1 MTLFCRQHK
10 KSTSNERAFC
20 QALLNNEYPIL
31 DYDMCKT
38 RKRCYRLPPENYVY
52 GIKHPQ
58 QNGITG
64 VAAALQHCYTPMKK
78 ISKSISVPNFIT
90 INKNAVRLGLTR
102 VQDIHQYRFNMSENI
117 SQDDVYLPNG
127 SPAEKTMKNRQMHVN
142 TCDCKCSEKNSISEM
157 THGRTTAGRQSI
169 RDLIENKYLHEWL
182 QKAAVRHCKEILSNG
197 THEMTKLS
205 SLK

>member
-38 RKRCYRLPPENYVY
+38 RKRCYRLPPENYAY

-102 VQDIHQYRFNMSENI
+102 VQDIHQYR
-117 SQDDVYLPNG
+117 
-127 SPAEKTMKNRQMHVN
+127 KTMKNRQMHVN

>member
-1 MTLFCRQHK
+1 
-10 KSTSNERAFC
+10 
-20 QALLNNEYPIL
+20 
-31 DYDMCKT
+31 MCKA
-38 RKRCYRLPPENYVY
+38 RKRGYRLPPENYVY

-64 VAAALQHCYTPMKK
+64 VAAGKYPIDSSFGCPESFFCKIALQHCCTPMKK

-102 VQDIHQYRFNMSENI
+102 VQDIHQYR
-117 SQDDVYLPNG
+117 
-127 SPAEKTMKNRQMHVN
+127 KTMKNRQMHVN

-157 THGRTTAGRQSI
+157 THGRITASGGQSI

-182 QKAAVRHCKEILSNG
+182 QKAAVRHCKEILSNS
-197 THEMTKLS
+197 TRKMTKLA
-205 SLK
+205 SLKQNLR